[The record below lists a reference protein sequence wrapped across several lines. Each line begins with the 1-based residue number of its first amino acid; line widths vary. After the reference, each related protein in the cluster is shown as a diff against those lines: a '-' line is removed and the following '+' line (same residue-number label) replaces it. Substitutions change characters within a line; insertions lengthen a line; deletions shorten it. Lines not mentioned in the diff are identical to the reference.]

1 MTTQTFPH
9 EIEYYR
15 TEKGNAPFKEWL
27 EALRDVNGR
36 AKIRVGLDRAR
47 LGNFGDHKH
56 LDEGVWELRIDYGP
70 GYRVY
75 FAKEENRLILLLIGG
90 DKGSQKRDI
99 AQPPATCR
107 TTEGDISMTH
117 VTDYQK
123 DLIEALKD
131 PAEAAAYLNA
141 ALEEGDRETFLLAL
155 RNVAEANGGMAAVA
169 DKAHLNRESLYRTL
183 SRRGNP
189 EIRTLFNLL
198 HGVGLRLN
206 ITPETLHDCS
216 G

>member
-1 MTTQTFPH
+1 MA
-9 EIEYYR
+9 Y
-15 TEKGNAPFKEWL
+15 
-27 EALRDVNGR
+27 
-36 AKIRVGLDRAR
+36 
-47 LGNFGDHKH
+47 
-56 LDEGVWELRIDYGP
+56 
-70 GYRVY
+70 
-75 FAKEENRLILLLIGG
+75 
-90 DKGSQKRDI
+90 
-99 AQPPATCR
+99 
-107 TTEGDISMTH
+107 M
-117 VTDYQK
+117 TDYQK

-141 ALEEGDRETFLLAL
+141 ALEEGDREAFLLAL

-206 ITPETLHDCS
+206 ITPERAS
-216 G
+216 A